1 MSARQQAI
9 QDIKECLKQESKSF
23 IAFRSELNPIM
34 RKLVR
39 EYYDK
44 V

>member
-1 MSARQQAI
+1 MSAREQAVK
-9 QDIKECLKQESKSF
+9 DIKECLKQESKSF

-34 RKLVR
+34 RKLVK
-39 EYYDK
+39 EHYGK